1 MDWLIDFGNTNVKW
15 SYVLGDDYLYGGSLA
30 YTNSTPKELVKTINI
45 NSPVDIQPK
54 NILIASVGKPGFV
67 VAFCDLLID
76 SHTSNVRIV
85 ESSRMLLGIKNSYAN
100 PSQLGIDRLLAM
112 GAAYYQVKHSACIV
126 VDIGTAL
133 TLDCVD
139 QAGNH
144 LGGLIVPGKDLMLN
158 SLKSESAKLDI
169 SRTFN
174 LELSD
179 LPLLGKN
186 TQDAL
191 YSGVHFMIVN
201 FIQQQAEKV
210 RNTLL
215 AEQRTSLL
223 LTGGGSKVFRQTLG
237 EDWIYEPGLVLK
249 GLHLLLMAE
258 INQ

>member
-1 MDWLIDFGNTNVKW
+1 MNWLIDFGNTNVKW
-15 SYVLGDDYLYGGSLA
+15 AYVLGDDYLYGGSLEYA
-30 YTNSTPKELVKTINI
+30 NSVPKELLKTIYK
-45 NSPVDIQPK
+45 NSPVDLQPK
-54 NILIASVGKPGFV
+54 NILIASVGKPSFV
-67 VAFCDLLID
+67 LDFCELLID

-85 ESSRMLLGIKNSYAN
+85 ESSMMLLGIKNSYAN
-100 PSQLGIDRLLAM
+100 PVQLGIDRLLAM

-126 VDIGTAL
+126 VDIGTAV

-139 QAGNH
+139 QTGNH
-144 LGGLIVPGKDLMLN
+144 LGGLIVPGKDLMLK

-169 SRTFN
+169 SRAFN

-186 TQDAL
+186 TQD
-191 YSGVHFMIVN
+191 GVHLGIHFMIVN
-201 FIQQQAEKV
+201 FIQQQVEKV
-210 RNTLL
+210 HNTLL
-215 AEQRTSLL
+215 AEQKTSLF

-249 GLHLLLMAE
+249 GLYLLLMTE